1 MTDFKSGDDV
11 DGSPIELLARQA
23 EELVLSSEPQQMIR
37 HISKKAVA
45 LNTSQAPSRERGYA
59 GKPVQQGRDNPVR
72 DQR

>member
-45 LNTSQAPSRERGYA
+45 LNTSQAPSRERGLA
-59 GKPVQQGRDNPVR
+59 GNRLHWR
-72 DQR
+72 A

>member
-1 MTDFKSGDDV
+1 MTDFKSGDNV

-45 LNTSQAPSRERGYA
+45 LNTSQAPSRECG
-59 GKPVQQGRDNPVR
+59 
-72 DQR
+72 